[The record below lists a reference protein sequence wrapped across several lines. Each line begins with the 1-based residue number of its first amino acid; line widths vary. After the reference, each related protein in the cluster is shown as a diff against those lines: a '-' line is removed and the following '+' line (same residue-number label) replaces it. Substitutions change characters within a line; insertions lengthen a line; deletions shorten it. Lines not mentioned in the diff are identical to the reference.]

1 MIFKNIKINK
11 KGFTVL
17 ELMVSVVIFAVVC
30 VSVLELVN
38 SSMKLS
44 SKNNKT
50 DVATDLASEAIEV
63 ITTMRDNN
71 FLNNRTYT
79 SGILNSDRN
88 FIIIFN
94 NTNNSWTINY
104 GNDNNR
110 ETINSCSTSSTNS
123 CKVYRSNSRGFY
135 TQARN
140 NNNSDLIPTE
150 FYRLIRLQNYTNYI
164 KITSTVLWKEGNIN
178 KTISL
183 EKNLWNWK

>member
-1 MIFKNIKINK
+1 MKNV
-11 KGFTVL
+11 KGFTIL
-17 ELMVSVVIFAVVC
+17 ELMVSIAIFSIVC

-38 SSMKLS
+38 LS
-44 SKNNKT
+44 NRSNNKSEKT
-50 DVATDLASEAIEV
+50 NIATDLASEGIEV
-63 ITTMRDNN
+63 ITYMRDNN

-94 NTNNSWTINY
+94 RTNNTWSINF

-110 ETINSCSTSSTNS
+110 ETITSCSTSATNS
-123 CKVYRSNSRGFY
+123 CSVYKSQTLNYY

-140 NNNSDLIPTE
+140 NTNTDLIKTE
-150 FYRLIRLQNYTNYI
+150 FYRLIQLQSNTGRIN
-164 KITSTVLWKEGNIN
+164 ITSTVLWKENGIN